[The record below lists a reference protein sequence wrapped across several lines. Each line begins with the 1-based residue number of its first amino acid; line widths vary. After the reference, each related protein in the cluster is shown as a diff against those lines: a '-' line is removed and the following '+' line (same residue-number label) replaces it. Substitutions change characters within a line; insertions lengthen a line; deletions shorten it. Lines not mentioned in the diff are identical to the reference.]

1 MAAGLFPGTLDVA
14 YSPDGTRLVTVGAD
28 GLAKVWD
35 AADGRLIMSLMNHT
49 DSLLSV
55 AWSPDG
61 RLIATTSD
69 EADTS
74 VRLWDA
80 STGAELH
87 KLSGHPVRVWGL
99 AFSPDSR
106 MLVTGGARGVIKA
119 WDTTNG
125 DLLYTVND
133 VADHIGTVTFTPDG
147 QYFLTTGE
155 TPLRVRRS
163 ATGQEA
169 VSYTHLDVYKRQV
182 RLRDRPI
189 ASAPWRRTPFRRL

>member
-1 MAAGLFPGTLDVA
+1 
-14 YSPDGTRLVTVGAD
+14 
-28 GLAKVWD
+28 
-35 AADGRLIMSLMNHT
+35 MSLMNHT

-133 VADHIGTVTFTPDG
+133 VADHIGNRHVHAGWSVFPDH
-147 QYFLTTGE
+147 
-155 TPLRVRRS
+155 RRD
-163 ATGQEA
+163 ALARAA
-169 VSYTHLDVYKRQV
+169 VSDRARGIDTQQPAHLVGRY
-182 RLRDRPI
+182 
-189 ASAPWRRTPFRRL
+189 